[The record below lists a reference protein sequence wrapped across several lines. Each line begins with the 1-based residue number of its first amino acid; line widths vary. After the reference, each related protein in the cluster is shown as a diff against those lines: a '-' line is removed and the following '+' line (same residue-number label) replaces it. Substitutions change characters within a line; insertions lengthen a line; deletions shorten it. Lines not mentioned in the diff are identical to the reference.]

1 MQWKIYDAYIEEVQ
15 IQEKNKERQKA
26 ASSSKDGDKSVKKVL
41 LMESQVRQENRST
54 VPPAALAVIVISFLF
69 LQTNDISKVNRG
81 AKILERMVNQNISDD
96 IAHGMFQEIL

>member
-1 MQWKIYDAYIEEVQ
+1 M
-15 IQEKNKERQKA
+15 QEKNKERQKA
-26 ASSSKDGDKSVKKVL
+26 ALSSKDGDKSVKKVL

-54 VPPAALAVIVISFLF
+54 VPPAALAVIVILVLF

-96 IAHGMFQEIL
+96 IAHGVFQEIL